1 VGRSENQHTLKEG
14 SMIIGYVRVS
24 TNGQTVENQRLA
36 IYEAGYQPA
45 NWFEVN
51 ASSRKSLA
59 YRRINELVELAQP
72 GDTIVVAELSRLGRS
87 VGQVAILVNDLVNKG
102 VELHCLKER
111 IRVGGGEALDLQTKV
126 MVTMFSLFAEIERDL
141 ISERTKEGLTRAV
154 SEGKTLGRPKGQ
166 GKSKIDER
174 RSEVAEW
181 VRLGVSQASIAKML
195 GVSPTA
201 VAHFVKT
208 RILGNSK

>member
-1 VGRSENQHTLKEG
+1 
-14 SMIIGYVRVS
+14 MIIGYVRVS

-36 IYEAGYQPA
+36 IYEAGYRPD

-59 YRRINELVELAQP
+59 YRRINELLELVKP
-72 GDTIVVAELSRLGRS
+72 GDTVVVAELSRLGRS
-87 VGQVAILVNDLVNKG
+87 VGQVATMVNELVSKK

-111 IRVGGGEALDLQTKV
+111 IRVGGGEALDIQTKV

-141 ISERTKEGLTRAV
+141 ISERTKEGLFRALG
-154 SEGKTLGRPKGQ
+154 EGKRLGRPKGI

-174 RSEVAEW
+174 GLEVAEW
-181 VRLGVSQASIAKML
+181 VKLGISVSSMAKML
-195 GVSPTA
+195 GMSPSTVS
-201 VAHFVKT
+201 HYIKS
-208 RILGNSK
+208 RSKL